1 MSKLKTIECIFGNPH
16 LTSGEIEILRKY
28 FDVNWKFAKS
38 ACIYYIDPESGIAMC
53 KSASILYDKTSKYQ
67 FKTINV
73 KTIKEYVNRLQ
84 KQETNL
90 DRRDQQPTSGIQCA
104 TSKVTIASGHF
115 EYGKID
121 FRWGGKAKIGKAN
134 LSF

>member
-1 MSKLKTIECIFGNPH
+1 MSKETIEFIYGNPN
-16 LTSGEIEILRKY
+16 LTLKHIEILQSY
-28 FDVNWKFAKS
+28 FHVKWKFAKEDHM
-38 ACIYYIDPESGIAMC
+38 YYIDPESGKAMC
-53 KSASILYDKTSKYQ
+53 QPDYIFRGNDKYQ
-67 FKTINV
+67 FKLINV
-73 KTIKEYVNRLQ
+73 KTIKAYVNRLQ

-90 DRRDQQPTSGIQCA
+90 ARRDGQTTSGIQC
-104 TSKVTIASGHF
+104 TPSKVTITSGHL

>member
-1 MSKLKTIECIFGNPH
+1 MSKDTVKYIYGNPY
-16 LTSGEIEILRKY
+16 LTSKHVEILQKY
-28 FDVNWKFAKS
+28 FKVDWKFAKS

-90 DRRDQQPTSGIQCA
+90 DRRDQQPTSGIQC
-104 TSKVTIASGHF
+104 TSSKASIASGHF
-115 EYGKID
+115 EDRTIN
-121 FRWGGKAKIGKAN
+121 FRRRSKAKIGKAN